1 MTADRRVNPTRVP
14 GQGTLFEARRGWS
27 CVSVG
32 SLAALPTLTPG
43 AGAGAGALLGVI
55 TKQAIRL
62 RDLQIGRPPHSEDQR
77 LHRHLDQRLQAVC
90 LDLRRP
96 EQS

>member
-1 MTADRRVNPTRVP
+1 M
-14 GQGTLFEARRGWS
+14 
-27 CVSVG
+27 SVG
-32 SLAALPTLTPG
+32 SLAALPTLTP
-43 AGAGAGALLGVI
+43 GAGALLGVI

-77 LHRHLDQRLQAVC
+77 LHRHLEQRLQAVC

-96 EQS
+96 EQLLAKVEFVESLVHAEMEAVFLRPC

>member
-1 MTADRRVNPTRVP
+1 
-14 GQGTLFEARRGWS
+14 
-27 CVSVG
+27 VSVG
-32 SLAALPTLTPG
+32 SLAALPTLTP
-43 AGAGAGALLGVI
+43 GAGALLGVI

-77 LHRHLDQRLQAVC
+77 LHRHLEQRLQAVC